1 MQIID
6 RKKLTKK
13 YLAYYKIT
21 HHNIYHVRL
30 AILAMRL
37 NGRGL
42 KFEQETIFTK
52 DRPDP
57 ALTVTVAILIF
68 M

>member
-21 HHNIYHVRL
+21 HHNIYHTPSKKPTIFHVRL
-30 AILAMRL
+30 AILAMTL

-42 KFEQETIFTK
+42 KFEQETIFT
-52 DRPDP
+52 
-57 ALTVTVAILIF
+57 
-68 M
+68 

>member
-6 RKKLTKK
+6 RKKLIKK

-21 HHNIYHVRL
+21 HHNIYHIPSKKPIIFHVK
-30 AILAMRL
+30 LAMRL

-42 KFEQETIFTK
+42 KFEQETVFT
-52 DRPDP
+52 
-57 ALTVTVAILIF
+57 
-68 M
+68 

>member
-6 RKKLTKK
+6 RKKLNKE

-21 HHNIYHVRL
+21 HHNIYHTPSKKPITFHVRLAIL

-42 KFEQETIFTK
+42 KFEQETIFT
-52 DRPDP
+52 
-57 ALTVTVAILIF
+57 
-68 M
+68 

>member
-6 RKKLTKK
+6 RKKLIKK

-21 HHNIYHVRL
+21 HHNIYHTPSKKPIIFHVK
-30 AILAMRL
+30 LAMRL

-42 KFEQETIFTK
+42 KFEQETVFT
-52 DRPDP
+52 
-57 ALTVTVAILIF
+57 
-68 M
+68 

>member
-21 HHNIYHVRL
+21 HHNIYHTPIIFNVRL

-42 KFEQETIFTK
+42 KFEQETIFT
-52 DRPDP
+52 
-57 ALTVTVAILIF
+57 
-68 M
+68 